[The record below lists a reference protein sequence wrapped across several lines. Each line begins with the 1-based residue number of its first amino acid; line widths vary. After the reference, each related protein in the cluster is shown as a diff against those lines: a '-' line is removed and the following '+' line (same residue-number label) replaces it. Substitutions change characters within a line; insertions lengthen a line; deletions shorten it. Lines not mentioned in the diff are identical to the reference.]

1 MAAVFRGSLLVKEPS
16 AQPWSAAT
24 ASLAGGTL
32 EVPGTAGRRGT
43 WRVDADLVMA
53 TEGLHGVGEPSVEIE
68 LPHGAGGPAS
78 EVAVLKLTGERSAL
92 ERFCGEVSRPP
103 SADVRARRAESL
115 SGVLVSCV

>member
-24 ASLAGGTL
+24 ASLAGSTL
-32 EVPGTAGRRGT
+32 QVPGTAGRRGT

-78 EVAVLKLTGERSAL
+78 EVAVLKLTGERAAL
-92 ERFCGEVSRPP
+92 EKFCGEVSRPP
-103 SADVRARRAESL
+103 SAYVRARRAESL